1 MGDETNLRLA
11 LFAMEERRGQRC
23 RGQSE
28 GYWWNW
34 RGSAS
39 KTRGTSTKPYL
50 VAIDDS
56 HTIRQQELVYG
67 RSRWAAGRDEQKT
80 PYIAHRENIP
90 SEFVRHLGR
99 SYCCWAGW
107 LGLLTGS
114 GRGCNSGGRCAVCTL
129 GRGRQRRA
137 GFNVRDVSS
146 GRKRFSGMTAVTI
159 KDGQV
164 GGWQVLIWPGLVG
177 TDLQARTEMES
188 QVGSCRPSNQI
199 LLSSESPW
207 PFGLSRLGDGN
218 PLPWS
223 HCTWPAPGAS
233 PTPAAGNLGNRNCN
247 MVVFNRGL
255 STTDHGHVGQQ
266 TAFTAT
272 SSQWRWLLLH
282 CGFHL
287 RLYLESVV
295 FCVPAALPPLV
306 TPAAVEHITYI
317 SRHRSTRDS
326 WTAEAGKIHQHGSS
340 RTGVPGIDVL
350 VRDGMDVM
358 NGLVKVSQSVRKRD
372 TGVKQVARDFRCRRL
387 AFQKVPIGC
396 QMPEWLLKS
405 LKLISRH

>member
-56 HTIRQQELVYG
+56 HTIRQQELVCG

-188 QVGSCRPSNQI
+188 EVGSCRPSNQI

-218 PLPWS
+218 PLALHLAS
-223 HCTWPAPGAS
+223 TWCVSNTGSWQSGESKLQHGCFQPRPLHNGSRACRATDSLHGDFVPMAVAAITLWLSLAP
-233 PTPAAGNLGNRNCN
+233 
-247 MVVFNRGL
+247 
-255 STTDHGHVGQQ
+255 
-266 TAFTAT
+266 
-272 SSQWRWLLLH
+272 LLLVSRVMCP
-282 CGFHL
+282 CGA
-287 RLYLESVV
+287 Y
-295 FCVPAALPPLV
+295 PLV
-306 TPAAVEHITYI
+306 TPTTAEHNTYM
-317 SRHRSTRDS
+317 SRHKSTRGS
-326 WTAEAGKIHQHGSS
+326 WTAEAGKIQQHGSS
-340 RTGVPGIDVL
+340 QTGVPGIDVL